1 MSAGARSR
9 RLFRALSAAHAAQ
22 TLDFKELCGWHAAC
36 TSVLLLSTTGGV
48 MKRQLQ
54 QGFTLIELMIVVAII
69 GILAAVA
76 LPAYQDYTKRAKMSE
91 VVLAASACR
100 TTITEVYQSGSS
112 TPTADGWGCESSSQ
126 SSKYV
131 KSVHTD
137 SNGVITVKATG
148 FNDANIDDKTITL
161 TPYANDTTA
170 AVVPTNLSQAV

>member
-1 MSAGARSR
+1 MSGGARSR

-100 TTITEVYQSGSS
+100 TTITEIVQSISS
-112 TPTADGWGCESSSQ
+112 NVLPAANTWGCEQNTAGTVGSEPT
-126 SSKYV
+126 KYV
-131 KSVHTD
+131 LSIVT
-137 SNGVITVKATG
+137 
-148 FNDANIDDKTITL
+148 ND
-161 TPYANDTTA
+161 
-170 AVVPTNLSQAV
+170 VG